1 MQEIMT
7 TYYFKG
13 ENRLKKYIHK
23 FTKSPGEIFYVPR
36 FSDIEVL
43 AYKQAIQL
51 CLVLVCLEF
60 LLNAHHAHAY
70 AH

>member
-1 MQEIMT
+1 MT

-13 ENRLKKYIHK
+13 ENRLKKYIYK

-51 CLVLVCLEF
+51 CLDLVFVLDFC
-60 LLNAHHAHAY
+60 
-70 AH
+70 